1 MLSFPNQWHPS
12 IRLHPEFQ
20 RFCPSSTRTS
30 PRYFIFDVMSI
41 FVKVSWQWILFGL
54 FSSFNSSSFDVCW
67 DIKYWENTIKIHL
80 WPLPGFLN
88 VSINILRWLDGI
100 TDLMDMCLSKLQ
112 KLVKNREARQAAV
125 NWVTELGMTEGLNW
139 SEPSFLEKLPDNNI
153 TRTLAMWL
161 ELIEQYLLFLHFDV
175 STLCWVNVWLH
186 FFFSI

>member
-1 MLSFPNQWHPS
+1 MRVDIQIWGWLTLTMLSFPNQWHPS

-41 FVKVSWQWILFGL
+41 FVKVSWQWILFDL
-54 FSSFNSSSFDVCW
+54 FSSFNSFNFDVCW

-112 KLVKNREARQAAV
+112 KLVKNREAWQAAV
-125 NWVTELGMTEGLNW
+125 NWVTKRWTWLRDWTE
-139 SEPSFLEKLPDNNI
+139 
-153 TRTLAMWL
+153 
-161 ELIEQYLLFLHFDV
+161 
-175 STLCWVNVWLH
+175 VNQVFWKNCH
-186 FFFSI
+186 TTI